1 MRGLRCL
8 VAALRFRLPLR
19 HRCRRVSIFEMFD
32 ILIVWKLELEI
43 EPCMESGECK
53 LRMVQFLLDEWLIA
67 LPINHIIWSH
77 ESHLI
82 NFILSKDMY
91 WKSQPHI
98 GPWTVWV
105 VPLRT
110 ILHSFSFFF
119 GRSCSIMRISVY
131 LWPDCAKSS
140 RLRIRVWFHF
150 TMTDNIGT
158 CTWHMLTPHAPKTS
172 DWALSSVQYP
182 SWLIIADYTVLY
194 YPTLYREF

>member
-110 ILHSFSFFF
+110 ILHSFSFFLADPAQL
-119 GRSCSIMRISVY
+119 RASLSIFDLIVRKAQGSGLGSDSISQW
-131 LWPDCAKSS
+131 LTTLA
-140 RLRIRVWFHF
+140 LAH
-150 TMTDNIGT
+150 GT
-158 CTWHMLTPHAPKTS
+158 CSHHMHQKHLTEH
-172 DWALSSVQYP
+172 WAVFNTPLG
-182 SWLIIADYTVLY
+182 WL
-194 YPTLYREF
+194 